1 MKQLNQE
8 HAFTDQADL
17 TSVLSTASSNHG
29 LSEHVII
36 TQCGSSG

>member
-8 HAFTDQADL
+8 HAFTDQAGL
-17 TSVLSTASSNHG
+17 ASVLNAAGSNDG

>member
-1 MKQLNQE
+1 MKQLNRE
-8 HAFTDQADL
+8 HAFTDQACL
-17 TSVLSTASSNHG
+17 TSVLSTASSDYG